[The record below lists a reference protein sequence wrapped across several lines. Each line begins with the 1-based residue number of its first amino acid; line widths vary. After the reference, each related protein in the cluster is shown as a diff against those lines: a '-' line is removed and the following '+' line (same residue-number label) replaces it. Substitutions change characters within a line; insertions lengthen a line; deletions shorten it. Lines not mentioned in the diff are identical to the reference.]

1 MSNRAACICT
11 GLGAN
16 RAGACSPPVLTFELL
31 LGLLA
36 LCLVLA
42 LVARRL
48 HIPLAVALVLGGM
61 GLAFAPGL
69 PTVELEPELALA
81 LFLPPLLQLSAYRT
95 DWPAFRSNLRSI
107 LLLAVG
113 AVLFTAVA
121 VALVAKQLVPEL
133 PWGAAIAL
141 GAIVAPPDAVAAAA
155 VLKELRPPKRVVAV
169 LEGESL
175 LNDASSI
182 VLFRFAVAATLAGG
196 FAWRHGLGQFVL
208 AALGGGAIGWAVG
221 RAAMWVFAKLDDT
234 LHDITV
240 SVLAG
245 FAAYLLAEAAH
256 VSGVLGVV
264 GCGLVLGRAQHHAF
278 TARTRLESA
287 AVWSFIEF
295 VLTALIFMLIGLQL
309 RGIVARL
316 EDYDAGRLA
325 LVAGA
330 VSVTL
335 IASRFLWIWPTA
347 WVPRLLS
354 RKLRGRDPAPPAGEL
369 AVISWAGMR
378 GVVSLAAALALPLR
392 FPGRDLIVFLAFC
405 AIFTT
410 LVLQGT
416 TLGPL
421 IRRLGVTEPEPA
433 GLNPDHAAL
442 RREASEAALAAVEER
457 VDEHGEVA
465 EELADELRG
474 RAEQATRVHE
484 GSDADSE
491 RREQQQRL
499 RLEGLEAAR
508 AKLAEGA
515 EEETSR
521 ALLEELDLEEEQ
533 IRRELGER
541 S

>member
-1 MSNRAACICT
+1 MLI
-11 GLGAN
+11 
-16 RAGACSPPVLTFELL
+16 FELL

-42 LVARRL
+42 LLARRL
-48 HIPLAVALVLGGM
+48 HVPLAVALVLGGM
-61 GLAFAPGL
+61 GLALVPGL
-69 PTVELEPELALA
+69 PDVALEPELALA

-95 DWPAFRSNLRSI
+95 DWPAFRSNLRPI

-113 AVLFTAVA
+113 AVLFTAACVA
-121 VALVAKQLVPEL
+121 VVAKWLVPTL

-155 VLKELRPPKRVVAV
+155 VLKELKPPKRVQAV

-175 LNDASSI
+175 LNDAAAL
-182 VLFRFAVAATLAGG
+182 VLFRFAVAATMAGSFDWERG
-196 FAWRHGLGQFVL
+196 VGEFVL
-208 AALGGGAIGWAVG
+208 AGIGGGAIGWAVG
-221 RAAMWVFAKLDDT
+221 RTAMWVFAKLEDT

-264 GCGLVLGRAQHHAF
+264 GCGLVLGRNQHHEF

-309 RGIVARL
+309 RGIVVRL
-316 EDYDAGRLA
+316 EGYDTGQLA
-325 LVAGA
+325 LLAGA
-330 VSVTL
+330 VSATL
-335 IASRFLWIWPTA
+335 IASRFLWVWPTA
-347 WVPRLLS
+347 WLPRRLFPRL
-354 RKLRGRDPAPPAGEL
+354 RDRHPMPPAAEL
-369 AVISWAGMR
+369 TVVGWAGMR

-392 FPGRDLIVFLAFC
+392 FPGRDIIVFLAFC
-405 AIFTT
+405 AIFAT
-410 LVLQGT
+410 LVVQGT

-433 GLNPDHAAL
+433 GPDPGQATL
-442 RREASEAALAAVEER
+442 RRKATQAALAKVEEQ

-465 EELADELRG
+465 EELADEWRG
-474 RAEQATRVHE
+474 RAEQAQRMHDDGDAE
-484 GSDADSE
+484 GE
-491 RREQQQRL
+491 RREVQQRL
-499 RLEGLEAAR
+499 RLEAIEAAR
-508 AKLAEGA
+508 AKLSEGR
-515 EEETSR
+515 EEEASR
-521 ALLEELDLEEEQ
+521 SLVEELDLEEEQ

-541 S
+541 